1 MLDIYRI
8 KKDKWTSGTAGVW
21 RIRTNQELGEPYK
34 ELDIL
39 VDIKK
44 KRLEWV
50 GHVVRMDQGWRFK
63 KIFGSK
69 PDRSKRR
76 RRTRQ

>member
-50 GHVVRMDQGWRFK
+50 GHVVRMDQVRKVK
-63 KIFGSK
+63 KIFESKQGGS
-69 PDRSKRR
+69 RR
-76 RRTRQ
+76 RGRP